1 MEPNDEIAR
10 FGASTNVP
18 QLGPAHSGRETIFS
32 NGSLFIRNVSKNEGD
47 YTFNVLDDDFTPY
60 RVPVHFSVQGK

>member
-18 QLGPAHSGRETIFS
+18 QLGPAYSGRETIFS
-32 NGSLFIRNVSKNEGD
+32 NGSLFIRKVSKNEGD
-47 YTFNVLDDDFTPY
+47 YTFTVLDDDLTPDK
-60 RVPVHFSVQGK
+60 VPVRFFVHGK